1 MVFHVPAGVAC
12 ASATAL
18 AAKAAANTVACRSER
33 GREMRMGVSWFSVSG
48 SCEGV
53 ATPIY
58 WRTRR
63 AAITAA
69 RLRTHQRHAAAARNR
84 PPYGGLRDYAV
95 QHAALRGGAEAFL

>member
-18 AAKAAANTVACRSER
+18 AAKAAANTVARSSVR
-33 GREMRMGVSWFSVSG
+33 GREMRMRVSWFSVSG
-48 SCEGV
+48 WCEGV

-58 WRTRR
+58 WRARR
-63 AAITAA
+63 TAITTA
-69 RLRTHQRHAAAARNR
+69 RLRTHQRCAAVPRNR

-95 QHAALRGGAEAFL
+95 QHATPRGGAEAFL